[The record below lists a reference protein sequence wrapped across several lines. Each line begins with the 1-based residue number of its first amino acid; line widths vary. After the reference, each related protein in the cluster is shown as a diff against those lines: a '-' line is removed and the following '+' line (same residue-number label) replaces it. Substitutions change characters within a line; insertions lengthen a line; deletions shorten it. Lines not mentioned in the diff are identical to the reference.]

1 MRKILF
7 IDDEPGVR
15 RLVRDLL
22 EQDGME
28 VTTADD
34 GVHGLQLAAT
44 QDWDLILLDL
54 MLPDLPG
61 TSVLSALLAARP
73 TARVVV
79 LSAVGDTDSRV
90 HCLEHGAVDFVAKP
104 FSVRELRARVRS
116 RLAEVDSHVRSTN
129 IRRGEL
135 LLDVARRRLVIGNRS
150 VDLSPREFHL
160 LQHLMR
166 CEGAVCTRAELLN
179 EVWGMTFDPGTN
191 VVDVT
196 VRRLR
201 SKLRADVI
209 ETVRNVGYALAI

>member
-28 VTTADD
+28 VTTAED
-34 GVHGLQLAAT
+34 GIRGLQLAAT
-44 QDWDLILLDL
+44 QDWDLVLLDL

-61 TSVLSALLAARP
+61 TTVLSALLAARP
-73 TARVVV
+73 AQRVVV
-79 LSAVGDTDSRV
+79 LSAVGDTESRV

-135 LLDVARRRLVIGNRS
+135 LLDVARRRLVMGNRA

>member
-73 TARVVV
+73 SARVVV

>member
-1 MRKILF
+1 VRRVLF

-15 RLVRDLL
+15 RLVRELL
-22 EQDGME
+22 VQDGLE

-34 GVHGLQLAAT
+34 GLQGLRLAT
-44 QDWDLILLDL
+44 SQEWDLVLLDL

-61 TSVLSALLAARP
+61 TSVLSALLEARP
-73 TARVVV
+73 AQRVMV
-79 LSAVGDTDSRV
+79 LSAVGDTESRV

-116 RLAEVDSHVRSTN
+116 RLAEVETHVGSTN
-129 IRRGEL
+129 IRRGDL
-135 LLDVARRRLVIGNRS
+135 VLDVARRRLVVGNRT

-160 LQHLMR
+160 LAHLMR

-201 SKLRADVI
+201 SKVRADVI
-209 ETVRNVGYALAI
+209 ETVRNVGYALAV

>member
-1 MRKILF
+1 MRRVLF

-22 EQDGME
+22 EQDGLD
-28 VTTADD
+28 VTTAND
-34 GVHGLQLAAT
+34 GVHGLQLAT
-44 QDWDLILLDL
+44 SQEWDLVLLDL

-61 TSVLSALLAARP
+61 STVLSALLESRP
-73 TARVVV
+73 SQRVLV
-79 LSAVGDTDSRV
+79 LSAVGDTESRV
-90 HCLEHGAVDFVAKP
+90 QCLERGAVDFVAKP

-116 RLAEVDSHVRSTN
+116 RLAEGESHAGASN
-129 IRRGEL
+129 IRRGDL
-135 LLDVARRRLVIGNRS
+135 LLDVSRRRLQIGNRQF
-150 VDLSPREFHL
+150 DLTPREFHL

-166 CEGAVCTRAELLN
+166 SKGAVCTRAELLN

-201 SKLRADVI
+201 SKVHAEII
-209 ETVRNVGYALAI
+209 ETVRNVGYALAV